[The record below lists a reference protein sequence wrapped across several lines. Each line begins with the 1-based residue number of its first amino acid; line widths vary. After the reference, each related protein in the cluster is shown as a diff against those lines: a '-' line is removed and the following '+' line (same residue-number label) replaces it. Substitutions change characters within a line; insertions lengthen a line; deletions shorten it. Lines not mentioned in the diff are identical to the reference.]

1 MNHNFPGLGFRA
13 CRKPAMEFA
22 AAVSENMGRLAR
34 LPGAFRLGAALHVHT
49 LRGELGIFRETNRG
63 RVAMVAKELEA
74 GFLVSFHGFHYP
86 APQGGHTVIF
96 SPEGPQLTA

>member
-1 MNHNFPGLGFRA
+1 
-13 CRKPAMEFA
+13 MEFTA
-22 AAVSENMGRLAR
+22 AISENMGRLAR

-49 LRGELGIFRETNRG
+49 LWRELGIVRKANRRRET
-63 RVAMVAKELEA
+63 VVAKELEA
-74 GFLVSFHGFHYP
+74 GFLVVSDGLHYP